1 MATMT
6 ALRLERWGAPPRF
19 AEVPVPRPGPGQ
31 LRLRMLAVGLCH
43 TDLHF
48 LHATDG
54 GAFPY
59 ELPFTLG
66 HENVGR
72 VDEVGDGVDDM
83 PSGTTVAVA
92 GVHSCGRCTTCLRGA
107 DNYCAQG
114 WRGRGY
120 GDDGGLA
127 EFLVVPRREVVPL
140 GDLDP
145 CAAAPLTDAGATSY
159 HVVKKVRPK
168 LVPGSTA
175 VVIGAGGLGGYA
187 IQHLRLLTPARVVAV
202 DVDPDRLDRARSLG
216 ASEVLASGRGVA
228 GAVRS
233 STAGEGAEAVLDFV
247 GTDETA
253 RTALRCARAMGSVA
267 VVGAGGGT
275 APVGWG
281 RVPLECEVFVPMGAT
296 IADLHEV
303 VALARSGALRMDVD
317 VFPFERAPEAYE
329 RFAAGELRE
338 RAVVAVGT

>member
-1 MATMT
+1 MT
-6 ALRLERWGAPPRF
+6 ALRLEAWGAPPRF
-19 AEVPVPRPGPGQ
+19 AQVPVPDPGPGEV
-31 LRLRMLAVGLCH
+31 RLRMAAVGLCH

-48 LHATDG
+48 LEAEP

-72 VDEVGDGVDDM
+72 VDEVGGGVDDLA
-83 PSGTTVAVA
+83 PGTAAAVA

-107 DNYCAQG
+107 DNYCPQG

-127 EFLVVPRREVVPL
+127 EFLVVPGRELVPL

-187 IQHLRLLTPARVVAV
+187 VQHLRLLTPARVVAV
-202 DVDPDRLDRARSLG
+202 DIDPARLDTARSLG
-216 ASEVLASGRGVA
+216 ASEVLPSDRGTA
-228 GAVRS
+228 GVVRS
-233 STAGEGAEAVLDFV
+233 LTDGDGAEVVLDFV
-247 GTDETA
+247 GTDATA
-253 RTALRCARAMGSVA
+253 RTALRCARAMGAVA
-267 VVGAGGGT
+267 LVGAGGGS

-281 RVPLECEVFVPMGAT
+281 RVPLECDVFVPMGAT
-296 IADLHEV
+296 LADLHEI
-303 VALARSGALRMDVD
+303 VALARSGALRMDVE

-329 RFAAGELRE
+329 RFGAGELRA

>member
-1 MATMT
+1 MT
-6 ALRLERWGAPPRF
+6 ALRLEAWGEAPRF
-19 AEVPVPRPGPGQ
+19 AQVPVPRPGPGQ
-31 LRLRMLAVGLCH
+31 VLLRMAAVGLCH

-48 LHATDG
+48 LEAAP

-59 ELPFTLG
+59 DLPFTLG

-72 VDEVGDGVDDM
+72 VEELGPGVDDLTA
-83 PSGTTVAVA
+83 GEAVAVA

-107 DNYCAQG
+107 DNYCPQG

-127 EFLVVPRREVVPL
+127 TFLVAPRRELVPL
-140 GDLDP
+140 GALDV

-159 HVVKKVRPK
+159 HAVRKVRPK
-168 LVPGSTA
+168 LVPGATA

-187 IQHLRLLTPARVVAV
+187 VQHLRLLSPARIVAV
-202 DVDPDRLDRARSLG
+202 DVEPRRLEAARALG
-216 ASEVLASGRGVA
+216 AHDVLPSDRGTAAAVRALTDGA
-228 GAVRS
+228 GAEV
-233 STAGEGAEAVLDFV
+233 VLDFV
-247 GTDETA
+247 GTDATA
-253 RTALRCARAMGSVA
+253 RTAVGCARPMGSVA
-267 VVGAGGGT
+267 LVGAGGGT
-275 APVGWG
+275 VAVGWG

-303 VALARSGALRMDVD
+303 VALARSGALRMDVE
-317 VFPFERAPEAYE
+317 VFPFERAIDAYQ
-329 RFAAGELRE
+329 RFGAGELTA

>member
-1 MATMT
+1 MT
-6 ALRLERWGAPPRF
+6 ALRLEAWGEPPRF
-19 AEVPVPRPGPGQ
+19 AEVPVPETGPGEV
-31 LRLRMLAVGLCH
+31 RLRMTAVGLCH

-48 LHATDG
+48 LEGAP

-72 VDEVGDGVDDM
+72 VDELGVGVDDLA
-83 PSGTTVAVA
+83 PGTAVAVA

-107 DNYCAQG
+107 DNYCPQG

-127 EFLVVPRREVVPL
+127 EFLVVPRRELVPI
-140 GDLDP
+140 GGLDP

-187 IQHLRLLTPARVVAV
+187 VQHLRLLTAARVVAV
-202 DVDPDRLDRARSLG
+202 DVDPGRLERARSLG
-216 ASEVLASGRGVA
+216 AAEVLLSDAGTAAAVRDLTDGA
-228 GAVRS
+228 GAEV
-233 STAGEGAEAVLDFV
+233 VLDFV
-247 GTDETA
+247 GTDATA
-253 RTALRCARAMGSVA
+253 RTALKCARAMGAVA
-267 VVGAGGGT
+267 LVGAGGGT

-296 IADLHEV
+296 LAELHEV
-303 VALARSGALRMDVD
+303 VALAGSGALRVDVE

-329 RFAAGELRE
+329 RFASGELQA
-338 RAVVAVGT
+338 RAVVAGGT

>member
-1 MATMT
+1 VR
-6 ALRLERWGAPPRF
+6 ALRLEAWGQPPRV
-19 AEVPVPRPGPGQ
+19 AEVPVPDPGPGEV
-31 LRLRMLAVGLCH
+31 RLRMAAVGLCH

-48 LHATDG
+48 LEAEP

-59 ELPFTLG
+59 DLPFTLG
-66 HENVGR
+66 HENVGW
-72 VDEVGDGVDDM
+72 VDDAGTGVDDLDA
-83 PSGTTVAVA
+83 GIAVAVA

-107 DNYCAQG
+107 DNYCPQG

-127 EFLVVPRREVVPL
+127 EFLVVPRRELVPM

-159 HVVKKVRPK
+159 HVVQKVRPK
-168 LVPGSTA
+168 LVPGATA

-187 IQHLRLLTPARVVAV
+187 VQHLRLLTPARIVAV
-202 DVDPDRLDRARSLG
+202 DVDPGRLARARELG
-216 ASEVLASGRGVA
+216 ADEVLPSDRGTA
-228 GAVRS
+228 AAVRDL
-233 STAGEGAEAVLDFV
+233 TEGLGAEAVLDFV
-247 GTDETA
+247 GSDATA
-253 RTALRCARAMGSVA
+253 RTALRCARAMGAVA
-267 VVGAGGGT
+267 LVGAGGGA

-296 IADLHEV
+296 LADLHEV
-303 VALARSGALRMDVD
+303 VALARSGALRMDVE
-317 VFPFERAPEAYE
+317 VFPFDRAVEAYR
-329 RFAAGELRE
+329 RFGAGELRD

>member
-1 MATMT
+1 MT
-6 ALRLERWGAPPRF
+6 ALRLEAWGEPARF
-19 AEVPVPRPGPGQ
+19 ADVPVPRPGPGEV
-31 LRLRMLAVGLCH
+31 LLRMAAVGLCH

-48 LHATDG
+48 LEAAP

-59 ELPFTLG
+59 DLPFTLG
-66 HENVGR
+66 HENVGW
-72 VDEVGDGVDDM
+72 VEQPGVGVDDLA
-83 PSGTTVAVA
+83 PGTAVAVA

-107 DNYCAQG
+107 DNYCPQG

-127 EFLVVPRREVVPL
+127 TFLAVPRRELVPI

-145 CAAAPLTDAGATSY
+145 WAAAPLTDAGATSY
-159 HVVKKVRPK
+159 HVVAKVRPK

-187 IQHLRLLTPARVVAV
+187 VQHLRLITPARVVAV
-202 DVDPDRLDRARSLG
+202 DVDPARLETARSLG
-216 ASEVLASGRGVA
+216 AHEVLPSDRGTA
-228 GAVRS
+228 AAVRAL
-233 STAGEGAEAVLDFV
+233 TDGQGAEAVLDFV
-247 GTDETA
+247 GTDATA

-267 VVGAGGGT
+267 LVGAGGGT

-296 IADLHEV
+296 LADLHQV
-303 VALARSGALRMDVD
+303 VTLARSGALRMDVE

-329 RFAAGELRE
+329 QFGAGELRA
-338 RAVVAVGT
+338 RAVVAVST

>member
-1 MATMT
+1 MT
-6 ALRLERWGAPPRF
+6 ALRLEAWGEPPRF
-19 AEVPVPRPGPGQ
+19 AEVPVPETGPGEV
-31 LRLRMLAVGLCH
+31 RLRMTAVGLCH

-48 LHATDG
+48 LEGAP

-72 VDEVGDGVDDM
+72 VDELGVGVDDLA
-83 PSGTTVAVA
+83 PGTAVAVA

-107 DNYCAQG
+107 DNYCPQG

-127 EFLVVPRREVVPL
+127 EFLVVPRRELVPI
-140 GDLDP
+140 GGLDP

-187 IQHLRLLTPARVVAV
+187 VQHLRLLTAARVVAV
-202 DVDPDRLDRARSLG
+202 DVDPGRLERARSLG
-216 ASEVLASGRGVA
+216 AAEVLLSDAGTAAAVRDLTDGA
-228 GAVRS
+228 GAEV
-233 STAGEGAEAVLDFV
+233 VLDFV
-247 GTDETA
+247 GTDATA
-253 RTALRCARAMGSVA
+253 RTALKCARAMGAVA
-267 VVGAGGGT
+267 LVGAGGGT

-296 IADLHEV
+296 LAELHEV
-303 VALARSGALRMDVD
+303 VALAGSGALRMDVE

-329 RFAAGELRE
+329 RFASGELQA
-338 RAVVAVGT
+338 RAVVAGGT